1 MGFHK
6 RWINEEIL
14 IGNYRRQ
21 GIEGV
26 RMLWGADAIITS
38 DDLSHNV
45 SDLVSSEELS
55 EIDKWNK
62 ISELISDASIR
73 KGFNEKKNQKTTITG

>member
-26 RMLWGADAIITS
+26 RMLWSADAIIT
-38 DDLSHNV
+38 NFRC
-45 SDLVSSEELS
+45 
-55 EIDKWNK
+55 IDK
-62 ISELISDASIR
+62 
-73 KGFNEKKNQKTTITG
+73 KGIQ

>member
-26 RMLWGADAIITS
+26 RMLWSADAIITS

-62 ISELISDASIR
+62 ISKLISDASIR